1 MGGRTSLVESWGVG
15 GVLEAGGIKGGG
27 DVGDGRGVKGSKR
40 HVVAEAGSSGM
51 KIVKVSST
59 LGSMV
64 GLEGGRIGGSRG
76 RRGRRGWEGAG
87 IGKVEELL
95 DVASGKEGQTV

>member
-1 MGGRTSLVESWGVG
+1 MGGRASVAESWGVG

-27 DVGDGRGVKGSKR
+27 DVGDGGGVKGSKR

-64 GLEGGRIGGSRG
+64 GL
-76 RRGRRGWEGAG
+76 
-87 IGKVEELL
+87 
-95 DVASGKEGQTV
+95 